1 LAYLKTASS
10 RTKIN
15 TPNFKKSLKETG
27 ELQDA
32 SMLDKSQKIYEDLI
46 KENSKDEKAIFLLN
60 YILLNKGQYPNG
72 LSEDLRI
79 IK

>member
-15 TPNFKKSLKETG
+15 TSNFKKSLKETG